1 MHKCLQVSSRLP
13 PITVSDWKG
22 ILKTSH
28 FLQSANSFDDAII
41 HLSDASLR
49 PAEMLDLAL
58 GFQVSKWIRPSLLAL
73 IEGSPHELLDKD
85 RAHLMAHNPTAYHH
99 LILVKWDI
107 IMIRHSLVIL
117 PPEPSHSL
125 TCKLTSSS
133 AQANCNHLWEEFWR
147 EATVYLIAA
156 KHYSARAVAKIMQGL
171 AADKFISMCVNNSIR
186 HLMNSGALWKKEEER
201 IEKGMQAIL
210 GDSFLLPA
218 TEEVGLEAGQ
228 AQNGESIDEDV
239 QMTLAA

>member
-1 MHKCLQVSSRLP
+1 M
-13 PITVSDWKG
+13 
-22 ILKTSH
+22 
-28 FLQSANSFDDAII
+28 
-41 HLSDASLR
+41 
-49 PAEMLDLAL
+49 
-58 GFQVSKWIRPSLLAL
+58 
-73 IEGSPHELLDKD
+73 
-85 RAHLMAHNPTAYHH
+85 
-99 LILVKWDI
+99 
-107 IMIRHSLVIL
+107 
-117 PPEPSHSL
+117 
-125 TCKLTSSS
+125 
-133 AQANCNHLWEEFWR
+133 
-147 EATVYLIAA
+147 YLIAA